1 MDFNRMSSDG
11 IPGPVG
17 RHSASGIRRMMNRST
32 VVAKGDFYEYAG
44 GSQTLAGRAPRF
56 K

>member
-1 MDFNRMSSDG
+1 MASL
-11 IPGPVG
+11 GPVA

-44 GSQTLAGRAPRF
+44 GSQTLAGTAPRF